1 MERILCNF
9 ICKSSILKVSLM
21 PLQYYIGCLVGKS
34 CPTLLRPQGLQ
45 PSRLLCAWDFPGK
58 NTGVGSHFLLQGTFL
73 SHGLNLRLLHRLADA
88 LPLSHQ
94 ESPSVLHWHHTK
106 KSEAE
111 IVSL

>member
-1 MERILCNF
+1 MERSLCNF

-73 SHGLNLRLLHRLADA
+73 SHGLNLRLLCL
-88 LPLSHQ
+88 
-94 ESPSVLHWHHTK
+94 LHCRW
-106 KSEAE
+106 
-111 IVSL
+111 ILYC